1 MKIRIKKIH
10 GTGSTKS
17 VYILEQKTSWY
28 NPWLPVEDTIHY
40 NTGESKKVEVQFYNM
55 KKMIKYID
63 RRYGLLYDLGSIS
76 KEKIIE
82 LQNEINKLNK
92 QIDAA
97 DKPGSYMSIAEFLY
111 GLPTKLPKNQR
122 WNRLIKYF
130 K

>member
-63 RRYGLLYDLGSIS
+63 RRYGLLYDLGSITLLLG
-76 KEKIIE
+76 KHNKTNDVEMLIE
-82 LQNEINKLNK
+82 
-92 QIDAA
+92 A
-97 DKPGSYMSIAEFLY
+97 F
-111 GLPTKLPKNQR
+111 
-122 WNRLIKYF
+122 
-130 K
+130 